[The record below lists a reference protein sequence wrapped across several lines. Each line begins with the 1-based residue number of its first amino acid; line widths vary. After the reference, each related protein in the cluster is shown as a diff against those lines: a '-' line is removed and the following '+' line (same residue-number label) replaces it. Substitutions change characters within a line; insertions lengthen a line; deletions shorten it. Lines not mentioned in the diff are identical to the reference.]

1 MQYNQGRTSILQ
13 RTWRRMFSFIFN
25 FLCDTTPEGDNS
37 VMRRGPGAPRS
48 LVPCLYASMASSMLF
63 CSPL

>member
-37 VMRRGPGAPRS
+37 WKRGHHHEFKGTLCMPT
-48 LVPCLYASMASSMLF
+48 Y
-63 CSPL
+63 